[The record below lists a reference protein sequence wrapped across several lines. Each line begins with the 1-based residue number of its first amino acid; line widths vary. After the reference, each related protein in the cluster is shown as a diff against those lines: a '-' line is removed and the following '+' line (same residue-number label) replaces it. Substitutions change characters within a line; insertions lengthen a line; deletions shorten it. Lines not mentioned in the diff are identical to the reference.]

1 MSNEQ
6 CIAMYENAL
15 NNYRPTITNLESQ
28 LLDPNITAE
37 RKKDIERQLKNAK
50 EKVDEIT
57 KLLNELKDAK

>member
-6 CIAMYENAL
+6 CIARYENAL

-57 KLLNELKDAK
+57 KSLNELKDAK

>member
-15 NNYRPTITNLESQ
+15 NNYRPTISNLESQ

>member
-15 NNYRPTITNLESQ
+15 NNYRPTISNLESQ
-28 LLDPNITAE
+28 LLDPNITTE

-57 KLLNELKDAK
+57 KSLNELKDAK

>member
-15 NNYRPTITNLESQ
+15 NNYRPTIANLESQ
-28 LLDPNITAE
+28 LLDENITAE

-57 KLLNELKDAK
+57 KSLNELKDAK

>member
-50 EKVDEIT
+50 EKVDEIR
-57 KLLNELKDAK
+57 KIKRLF

>member
-57 KLLNELKDAK
+57 KSLNELKDAK

>member
-57 KLLNELKDAK
+57 KSLN

>member
-15 NNYRPTITNLESQ
+15 NNYRPTITDLESQ
-28 LLDPNITAE
+28 LLDPNITVE

-57 KLLNELKDAK
+57 KSLNELKDAK